1 MGSSH
6 WAYAVKMESG
16 DLRGGI
22 NLRAPQAPATLT
34 RQMRLGGGGEK
45 SEYCTVLCV
54 SGSQLQAGQPTQSGN
69 GRDGDLFC
77 SLFDNMIHEKFAG
90 SR

>member
-34 RQMRLGGGGEK
+34 RQMRLGGGGGITK
-45 SEYCTVLCV
+45 
-54 SGSQLQAGQPTQSGN
+54 
-69 GRDGDLFC
+69 
-77 SLFDNMIHEKFAG
+77 
-90 SR
+90 